1 MRSDRYLDWQHAGN
15 GHGVW
20 GALMMVVFAGF
31 AVSSGLPG
39 VPRTFWTFPV
49 AALIGFATGKVVG
62 LIVLGSSGRVAQSV
76 YMPGA
81 AGSYTRTHSNID
93 AMEAK
98 GDYRG
103 AVTAWEAVSVSE
115 PGNPWPLIR
124 AGELYLRELGEPGMA
139 LDRFRLASDVPG
151 ITPEQHRYASQKVID
166 LYLGPLENEGRAMAE
181 MRRLIDTHPGTR
193 EAEGARAALQR
204 LKEKRGNAG

>member
-15 GHGVW
+15 GHGLY
-20 GALMMVVFAGF
+20 GAAAMVIFAGV
-31 AVSSGLPG
+31 ALGAGLPG
-39 VPRTFWTFPV
+39 VPHSFLTIPV
-49 AALIGFATGKVVG
+49 AALIGFALGKLVG
-62 LIVLGSSGRVAQSV
+62 FALLESSGRIAQSV
-76 YMPGA
+76 YAPTA
-81 AGSYTRTHSNID
+81 AGTYTQTHSNID

-139 LDRFRLASDVPG
+139 LDRFRLASDVSG

-166 LYLGPLENEGRAMAE
+166 LYLGPLENEGRAMVE